1 MNTIIIRPAE
11 EDDYEAILEL
21 FREFAHFEN
30 LDMRMTNSVE
40 QMKTEK
46 NYFNCFV
53 AVNNRNEIVGYATY
67 FFAYF
72 TWTGKSLYM
81 DDLYVKES
89 NREQGIGTLLIN
101 KVIELANSSGCHKL
115 RWQVSD
121 WNAPAIG
128 FYKSL
133 GAVIDTQERNCDLEF
148 KLF

>member
-1 MNTIIIRPAE
+1 MDIVIRPATE
-11 EDDYEAILEL
+11 NDFGAIVEL
-21 FREFAHFEN
+21 FREFARFEH
-30 LDMRMTNSVE
+30 REEQMTNSME

-46 NYFNCFV
+46 EYFNCFV
-53 AVNNRNEIVGYATY
+53 AVNSQHEIIGYATY

-72 TWTGKSLYM
+72 TWKGKSLYM

-89 NREQGIGTLLIN
+89 HRGAGIGKALLN
-101 KVIELANSSGCHKL
+101 KVIGLAKASHCHKL

-133 GAVIDTQERNCDLEF
+133 GAAIDAQDRNCDLEF
-148 KLF
+148 

>member
-1 MNTIIIRPAE
+1 MNITIRPATE
-11 EDDYEAILEL
+11 NDYPAIVEM
-21 FREFAHFEN
+21 FKEFAHFEH
-30 LDMRMTNSVE
+30 LDERLTNTVE
-40 QMKTEK
+40 RIKAEAE
-46 NYFNCFV
+46 YFNCFV
-53 AVNNRNEIVGYATY
+53 AINNKDEIVGYATY

-89 NREQGIGTLLIN
+89 CRGEGVGKLLIN
-101 KVIELANSSGCHKL
+101 KVIEFAKVSRCHKL

-133 GAVIDTQERNCDLEF
+133 GAEIDNQERNCDLD
-148 KLF
+148 L

>member
-1 MNTIIIRPAE
+1 MNITIRPAAE
-11 EDDYEAILEL
+11 NDYPAIVEM
-21 FREFAHFEN
+21 FKEFAHFEH
-30 LDMRMTNSVE
+30 LDERLTNTVE
-40 QMKTEK
+40 RIKAEAE
-46 NYFNCFV
+46 YFNCFV
-53 AVNNRNEIVGYATY
+53 AINNEDEIVGYATY

-89 NREQGIGTLLIN
+89 CRGEGIGKLLIN
-101 KVIELANSSGCHKL
+101 KVIEFAKTSRCHKL

-133 GAVIDTQERNCDLEF
+133 GAEIDNQERNCDLD
-148 KLF
+148 L